1 MDKIKTKNFSI
12 ESLLSKNPKNN
23 KININNNFVR
33 GYDILLNIVYK
44 RAEEST
50 RNKENQNK
58 CKNNKKVR
66 RHSFNV
72 LQTNF
77 LEKQFIKQRYI
88 NTEQRNKF
96 SVKIWYQNRRY
107 KEKIGIKKSLK

>member
-66 RHSFNV
+66 RHS
-72 LQTNF
+72 L
-77 LEKQFIKQRYI
+77 YI

-96 SVKIWYQNRRY
+96 SVILGLTPQQV
-107 KEKIGIKKSLK
+107 E